1 MGYEILKDNHQKLY
15 IESAKAEKYIET
27 DFETSIEK
35 VNKIL
40 EVLCKELYQKHY
52 NEELDYVEIINVL
65 YDNGYLSS
73 EDKNAL
79 HDIRKKRNSI
89 IHEGNEA
96 TEGFAKWAYKAGE
109 SISYKII
116 NCIKRTVDIDHK
128 SNYQNQVTPTKQVQ
142 HQQKNSQPYLYKK
155 KSRKSIPLI
164 ASIVIIFGCMFQH
177 WCFSCK

>member
-40 EVLCKELYQKHY
+40 EVLCKKLYQKHY

-73 EDKNAL
+73 EDKSAL

-109 SISYKII
+109 NISYNII

-128 SNYQNQVTPTKQVQ
+128 AIIKIKLLQQSKFSINKRIANPTYTRKNPERVFHLS
-142 HQQKNSQPYLYKK
+142 HQ
-155 KSRKSIPLI
+155 
-164 ASIVIIFGCMFQH
+164 
-177 WCFSCK
+177 